1 MKTRLASL
9 LACIL
14 LLGGV
19 ARAEAPNRAALGVV
33 GEDVVQNA
41 ARPSVLESGVRVQS
55 LQPGGAAEN
64 AGLEEGDVI
73 VTLDGKPVHNKVQL
87 AALLSAY
94 APMDTV
100 RVEFMRAGHLQAAT
114 VRLMR
119 VPNPAASV
127 QRRLDTAVGGD
138 RVPRPLVVQPE
149 VRQKLRELRAEVC
162 RQLAQLPDGTDTAKL
177 TDTLQAIRDLACETN
192 AQNGRGETKTRA
204 GEAILTITDAAGSV
218 IIRGANNLITVEIF
232 DANGKALYHAGI
244 DTPEQRAAIPQQFL
258 QRLKELH

>member
-64 AGLEEGDVI
+64 AGLEAGDVI
-73 VTLDGKPVHNKVQL
+73 VMLDGKRVLNRTQL
-87 AALLSAY
+87 AALLSRY
-94 APMDTV
+94 VPMNTV
-100 RVEFMRAGHLQAAT
+100 RVEFMRNGHLQA
-114 VRLMR
+114 VSIRLMGA
-119 VPNPAASV
+119 PNPAAAMRS
-127 QRRLDTAVGGD
+127 LDEAVGSD
-138 RVPRPLVVQPE
+138 RVPRPIVVTQE
-149 VRQKLRELRAEVC
+149 VRAKLRELRGEVC
-162 RQLAQLPDGTDTAKL
+162 GQLAQLPDGTDTAKL
-177 TDTLQAIRDLACETN
+177 TDTLQAIRDLACQTG
-192 AQNGRGETKTRA
+192 AQNGRGETKGRA
-204 GEAILTITDAAGSV
+204 GEAILQIDDNAGSV

-232 DANGKALYHAGI
+232 DADGKALYHAGI